1 MKHEVLIPKRTFRH
15 LFSPL
20 RKMHSISLGVIGAA
34 SQQITDETNMDGAKA
49 RIDMTKTKTLQVSS
63 RLTFV

>member
-1 MKHEVLIPKRTFRH
+1 MKHEVLIPERTFRQ

-20 RKMHSISLGVIGAA
+20 RKTHSISLGVIGAA
-34 SQQITDETNMDGAKA
+34 SQQTTEEINVDGAKA
-49 RIDMTKTKTLQVSS
+49 RIDMIKTKTLQVSS